1 MEDKES
7 WVPKAEKEG
16 QRVGACD
23 MLGKGVDFSINDQA
37 AMHLPA
43 APVKAVEWGGGLH
56 KRPSRL

>member
-1 MEDKES
+1 M
-7 WVPKAEKEG
+7 
-16 QRVGACD
+16 GACD

-43 APVKAVEWGGGLH
+43 APVKALEWGGGLH